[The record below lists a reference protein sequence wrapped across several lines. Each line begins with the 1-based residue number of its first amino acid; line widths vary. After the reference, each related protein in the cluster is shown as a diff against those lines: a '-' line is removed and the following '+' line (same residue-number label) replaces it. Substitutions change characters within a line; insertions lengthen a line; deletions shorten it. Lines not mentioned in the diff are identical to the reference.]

1 MALAVHE
8 NVFRFSHIGQIEIP
22 QDSDCRQCSGLLPRR
37 WGAPS
42 FGAKYDRRK
51 GLASTVT
58 IERNHISRTLP
69 ALALAA
75 CSLVQG
81 ASVAQEPHAAPIAS
95 IYTDI
100 SPRECKLLKVETES
114 GGSARDCRGPTGYRL
129 IIEDDDSRMSATVV
143 APSGEKHPLDYWR
156 VITPYFSS
164 LGSKA
169 EWRVSRREGKALPTA
184 LIIRVHANQNSET
197 SKVTS
202 YLAVAKI
209 TSQEICVTDRIKP
222 GPAANEEARHAA
234 DVSANKPCLQ

>member
-156 VITPYFSS
+156 GITPPFFSPCR
-164 LGSKA
+164 KA
-169 EWRVSRREGKALPTA
+169 EWGRLRRGGRGLPPPLKIT
-184 LIIRVHANQNSET
+184 VHANKNPQTRKET
-197 SKVTS
+197 SYFPGGKKNYT
-202 YLAVAKI
+202 
-209 TSQEICVTDRIKP
+209 EIF
-222 GPAANEEARHAA
+222 
-234 DVSANKPCLQ
+234 VSKR

>member
-1 MALAVHE
+1 MAAGPPVSGGLFRFGVGHCLLRRQRPCQTAGHAPRLRSSHRRSGLMALAVHE

-81 ASVAQEPHAAPIAS
+81 ASVAHEPHAAPIAS

-129 IIEDDDSRMSATVV
+129 II
-143 APSGEKHPLDYWR
+143 
-156 VITPYFSS
+156 
-164 LGSKA
+164 
-169 EWRVSRREGKALPTA
+169 
-184 LIIRVHANQNSET
+184 
-197 SKVTS
+197 
-202 YLAVAKI
+202 
-209 TSQEICVTDRIKP
+209 
-222 GPAANEEARHAA
+222 
-234 DVSANKPCLQ
+234 